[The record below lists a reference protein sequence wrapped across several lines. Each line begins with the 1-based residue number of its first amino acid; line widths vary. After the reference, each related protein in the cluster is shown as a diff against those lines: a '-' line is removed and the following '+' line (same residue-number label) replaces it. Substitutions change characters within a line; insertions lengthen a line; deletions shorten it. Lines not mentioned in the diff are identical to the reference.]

1 MASLR
6 TQLPRIGLIALTLL
20 LVVTLA
26 LGGLAAYTIARPWPN
41 YNGTVTIPGLRSP
54 VEIRRDANAVPHI
67 YADTTHDLFLAQ
79 GYVHAQDRFFQ
90 MDFWRHQTSGRLSEW
105 FGASTL
111 NTDKFLRTV
120 GWARVAEQ
128 EYAQMAPDERA
139 VLDAYAAGVNAYIA
153 NRAPADLGVEYSIL
167 GLLGAE
173 TAPEPWTGAHS
184 LAWGKAMAWDLG
196 GNLDAEVTRAEL
208 IQRIGAQKTTEYLD
222 AAIPASHPVTL
233 PDPALGALNWS
244 ATRRTL
250 NAVTADIGGYF
261 EGIGSNNWV
270 IAGSRTTTGAPL
282 LADDMHLSIQMP
294 AIWYMV
300 GLHCRTRTAECPYT
314 VTGYSFAGVPGVVV
328 GQTDR
333 IAWGFTNVGP
343 DVQDLYVEKVNWQAN
358 TYEYDGQNLPLA
370 VLTETIHIRGG
381 GQEVLT
387 VRASQH
393 GPLIE
398 AVYGLTPTLDGQE
411 LGTNYAL
418 ALRWTALE
426 PIRVVN
432 AILGINRA
440 QNFTEFRTALRD
452 FDAPSQNVVYA
463 DVDGNIGYQVPGNI
477 PIRRQGDGRLPVPGW
492 TDAYE
497 WTGYIPFDELPYAY
511 NPPQGY
517 IATANNAVVD
527 DTYPYLLGTDW
538 DPGYRARRIVDMI
551 EAQPKISPEYIAQMH
566 GDNLNLGAADI
577 LPPLLELT
585 FAETNLQRAQADLR
599 AWDGQMHMP
608 SRPAAVYTA
617 FLRALI
623 ARATHDDIPA
633 GYRLSG
639 GSMTWVF
646 MRSIVAD
653 PASPWWDDQTTPNQ
667 VETRTDIY
675 QQAFREAYAD
685 VSARLGD
692 TYEQWT
698 WGDLHTATFRN
709 QSLGRSGVAPVE
721 ALFNRG
727 PFRASG
733 GSGIVNATNYN
744 FNNANPY
751 EVTSLPSMRL
761 IADLSNLNT
770 TQFINTTGQSGHA
783 FSPHYIDMAEKWRNI
798 GYLPLWFGRADVE
811 RATIHTLTLQP

>member
-6 TQLPRIGLIALTLL
+6 TQLPRLGLIALTLL

-26 LGGLAAYTIARPWPN
+26 VGGFAAYTVARPWPN
-41 YNGTVTIPGLRSP
+41 YNGTVTIPGLRGP

-67 YADTTHDLFLAQ
+67 YADNAHDLFLAQ

-105 FGASTL
+105 FGESTL
-111 NTDKFLRTV
+111 STDKFLRTV

-128 EYAQMAPDERA
+128 EYALLTPEERA
-139 VLDAYAAGVNAYIA
+139 ILDAYAAGVNAYIA
-153 NRAPADLGVEYSIL
+153 NRAPADLGLEYSIL
-167 GLLGAE
+167 GALGAD
-173 TAPEPWTGAHS
+173 TTPEPWTGAHS

-196 GNLDAEVTRAEL
+196 GNLDDEVLRAEL
-208 IQRIGAQKTTEYLD
+208 IQLIGAQKTTEYLD
-222 AAIPASHPVTL
+222 AAIPASHPVIL

-250 NAVTADIGGYF
+250 DTINTHIGGYF

-300 GLHCRTRTAECPYT
+300 GLHCRTRTPECPYT

-343 DVQDLYVEKVNWQAN
+343 DVQDLYVEKVDWQAN
-358 TYEYDGQNLPLA
+358 TYEYDGQNLPLS

-381 GQEVLT
+381 GQEIVT

-398 AVYGLTPTLDGQE
+398 AVYGLTPTLDGQA
-411 LGTNYAL
+411 LGPNYAL

-426 PIRVVN
+426 PTRVVN
-432 AILGINRA
+432 AILGMNRT

-492 TDAYE
+492 TSAYE
-497 WTGYIPFDELPYAY
+497 WTGYIPFEELPYAY

-527 DTYPYLLGTDW
+527 DSYPYLLGTDW

-551 EAQPKISPEYIAQMH
+551 EAQPKISPAYIAQMH

-585 FAETNLQRAQADLR
+585 LAEANLQRAQADLR
-599 AWDGQMHMP
+599 NWDGQMHMQ

-639 GSMTWVF
+639 GAGAWVF

-653 PASPWWDDQTTPNQ
+653 PASAWWDDQTTPNQ

-685 VSARLGD
+685 VAARLGEN
-692 TYEQWT
+692 YEQWT

-727 PFRASG
+727 PFRVSG
-733 GSGIVNATNYN
+733 GPGIVNAASYN
-744 FNNANPY
+744 FNRANPY
-751 EVTSLPSMRL
+751 EATGIPSMRL
-761 IADLSNLNT
+761 IVDLSNLNA

-783 FSPHYIDMAEKWRNI
+783 FSPHYIDMADKWRNI
-798 GYLPLWFGRADVE
+798 EYLPLWFGRADVE